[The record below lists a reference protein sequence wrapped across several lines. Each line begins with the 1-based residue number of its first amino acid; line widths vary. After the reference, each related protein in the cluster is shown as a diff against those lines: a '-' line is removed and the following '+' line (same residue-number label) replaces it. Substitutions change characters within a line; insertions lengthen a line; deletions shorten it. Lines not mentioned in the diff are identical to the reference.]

1 LRSSASS
8 RTSNKPRSNP
18 NRAAANGAAG
28 ALEKRS
34 LRHETIFAG
43 MVAALFSMLAFG
55 YCFPR
60 DMLLLYGDAVAHL
73 GIARRLIDS
82 LNPGIRQIGSVWLPF
97 PHLLMMPFA
106 ARMAWWQNGIAGAI
120 PSMACYILSVAG
132 LWRLSRYWLRPAGA
146 VVATLFFAL
155 NPGLLYMQTTAM
167 NEPVFL
173 CQMIW
178 AALFLVAYL
187 RALGE
192 GNQRLAGR
200 AIIACGVVLV
210 TAIYTRYD
218 GWIFATILWL
228 IALRAVWRTRAWKS
242 PVAGAFVLF
251 TAMLVT
257 APVFWFAW
265 NARQYGDWLDFMRGP
280 YSAKAIDARTSTP
293 GAPHYPGWHSLRVAA
308 LYYIKSA
315 ELGAVPDW
323 WGNRLLFLVTAGTI
337 AAIVKWRKKCLGPF
351 LALWL
356 PLPFYA
362 YSVAYGSVPI
372 FIPLWWPHS
381 CYNTRYG
388 MEMLPIFGLSL
399 GFLVAWLIGLAEKRW
414 PRNAQLILLAAI
426 VLILVGCSLLMHS
439 TPLVLREAIENSR
452 TRIPFEQ
459 AYARALDQLPPQG
472 EILVWTSDHIGAFQ
486 RAGIPLRRTINES
499 DYYQWIPALRHPAQS
514 AAFVV
519 TADHDAVAKAVEAH
533 PQGLTLLNIVCST
546 DQPCI
551 RFYRSNLAPPGD
563 RITGK

>member
-1 LRSSASS
+1 MRSSASS
-8 RTSNKPRSNP
+8 RTSSKRPGRQNTP
-18 NRAAANGAAG
+18 ALAG
-28 ALEKRS
+28 PEALARS

-43 MVAALFSMLAFG
+43 MVAALLSVLAFG

-60 DMLLLYGDAVAHL
+60 DMLLLFGDAVAHL
-73 GIARRLIDS
+73 HIARRLIDS

-106 ARMAWWQNGIAGAI
+106 ARLSWWQSGIAGAI
-120 PSMACYILSVAG
+120 PSMACYVLSVAG
-132 LWRLSRYWLRPAGA
+132 LWRLARYWLRPAGA
-146 VVATLFFAL
+146 VIAVLFFAL

-178 AALFLVAYL
+178 AALFLMAWL
-187 RALGE
+187 RGLGE
-192 GNQRLAGR
+192 GNQSVASR
-200 AIIACGVVLV
+200 ALIACGLVLV

-218 GWIFATILWL
+218 GWIFAALVWL
-228 IALRAVWRTRAWKS
+228 IALRAMFRHRAWTS
-242 PVAGAFVLF
+242 RAGGAFVLF
-251 TAMLVT
+251 TAMLIT
-257 APVFWFAW
+257 APTLWFAW

-293 GAPHYPGWHSLRVAA
+293 GAPHYPGWHSMRVAA

-315 ELGAVPDW
+315 EMGAVPVR
-323 WGNRLLFLVTAGTI
+323 WGNRLLFLVVAGTI
-337 AAIVKWRKKCLGPF
+337 AAVWKWRKKCIAPF
-351 LALWL
+351 LLFWL

-381 CYNTRYG
+381 WYNTRYG

-399 GFLVAWLIGLAEKRW
+399 GFLVAWLMTLIEKRW
-414 PRNAQLILLAAI
+414 SRYAPLVLLAAI
-426 VLILVGCSLLMHS
+426 VLILVDCSALLRS

-459 AYARALDQLPPQG
+459 AYAHALQQLPPTG
-472 EILVWTSDHIGAFQ
+472 EILVWTSDHVGAFE
-486 RAGIPLRRTINES
+486 RAGIPLRRTINET
-499 DYYQWIPALRHPAQS
+499 DYYQWTPALQHPAQS

-519 TADHDAVAKAVEAH
+519 TSDHDAVAQAVESH
-533 PQGLTLLNIVCST
+533 PEGLTLLNIVCSSG
-546 DQPCI
+546 QPCV
-551 RFYRSNLAPPGD
+551 RFYRSNLTAPGD
-563 RITGK
+563 RISGK

>member
-1 LRSSASS
+1 
-8 RTSNKPRSNP
+8 
-18 NRAAANGAAG
+18 
-28 ALEKRS
+28 
-34 LRHETIFAG
+34 
-43 MVAALFSMLAFG
+43 MVAALLSLLAFA
-55 YCFPR
+55 YCYPR

-73 GIARRLIDS
+73 HIARRLIDS

-106 ARMAWWQNGIAGAI
+106 ARLSWWQNGIAGAI
-120 PSMACYILSVAG
+120 PSMACYVLSVAG
-132 LWRLSRYWLRPAGA
+132 LWRLARYWLRPAGV

-187 RALGE
+187 RAIGSAPQSELDPQKVRLDG
-192 GNQRLAGR
+192 QSRLAGR
-200 AIIACGVVLV
+200 AIIACGIVLV

-218 GWIFATILWL
+218 GWIFASLVWL
-228 IALRAVWRTRAWKS
+228 IALRALWRHRAWKT
-242 PVAGAFVLF
+242 PAGGAFVLF
-251 TAMLVT
+251 TAMLLA
-257 APVFWFAW
+257 APTLWFAW

-280 YSAKAIDARTSTP
+280 YSARAIDARTATP
-293 GAPHYPGWHSLRVAA
+293 GAPHYPGWHSMRVAA

-315 ELGAVPDW
+315 EMGAVPVR
-323 WGNRLLFLVTAGTI
+323 WGNRLLLLVIAGTL
-337 AAIVKWRKKCLGPF
+337 AAVWKWRKKCIAPF
-351 LALWL
+351 LLLWL

-381 CYNTRYG
+381 WYNTRYG
-388 MEMLPIFGLSL
+388 MEMLPIFALSL
-399 GFLVAWLIGLAEKRW
+399 GFLVAWLLALIEKRW
-414 PRNAQLILLAAI
+414 PRSAPLLLLAAI
-426 VLILVGCSLLMHS
+426 VLILVDSSAVLRA

-459 AYARALDQLPPQG
+459 AYARALRQLPPQG

-486 RAGIPLRRTINES
+486 RAGIPLRRTINET
-499 DYYQWIPALRHPAQS
+499 DYYQWMPALQHPAQS
-514 AAFVV
+514 AAFVIA
-519 TADHDAVAKAVEAH
+519 ADHDAVAQAIEAH
-533 PQGLTLLNIVCST
+533 PEGLTILNIVCST
-546 DQPCI
+546 GQPCV
-551 RFYRSNLAPPGD
+551 RFYRSNMAAPGD
-563 RITGK
+563 RISGK